1 MFHISGFA
9 DELDRDFEKQ
19 MSIWHDMGLKYFE
32 LRSAWGI
39 NVMQLSDEQIQK
51 IKDISSSYGIKVSCI
66 GSPIG
71 KTYIEDDFS
80 YELNR
85 LDRAIFLAKYFG
97 CSFIRVFSFYSK
109 ENILDKREEVFKRL
123 SKMAEIARESHI
135 ILLHENEHAIYGEL
149 SLQSREIAKELNSPN
164 FGLVFDPA
172 NYSVAGEDVIVAEK
186 NMHDYITYIHVK
198 DYSIKEKVMK
208 VPGEGDSNIKYV
220 FQQHRDKDMFISM
233 EPHLDVAGQFGG
245 STAPEKYKMAV
256 DSVKNMLNELSI
268 EWE

>member
-9 DELDRDFEKQ
+9 DELDRDFDKQ
-19 MSIWHDMGLKYFE
+19 MSTWHDMGLKYFE

-39 NVMQLSDEQIQK
+39 NVMQLSDEQIKK
-51 IKDISSSYGIKVSCI
+51 IKDISDSYGIKVSCI

-85 LDRAIFLAKYFG
+85 LDRAIFLAKYFD
-97 CSFIRVFSFYSK
+97 CHFVRVFSFYSHS
-109 ENILDKREEVFKRL
+109 NILQQKEEVFRRL
-123 SKMAEIARESHI
+123 KKMAEIAKEKDI

-198 DYSIKEKVMK
+198 DY
-208 VPGEGDSNIKYV
+208 
-220 FQQHRDKDMFISM
+220 
-233 EPHLDVAGQFGG
+233 
-245 STAPEKYKMAV
+245 
-256 DSVKNMLNELSI
+256 
-268 EWE
+268 